1 MAGIPSANPAST
13 ASARPAQQEDRAR
26 ALRLM
31 QAFAARTGLTTDVMP
46 RRYLWTDAFAVCN
59 FLALDETELAEA
71 LIEQVHSVLGRHRP
85 DDARRGWISGLDEE
99 TGAAHPTRGGL
110 RIGKAMP
117 ERGADE
123 EVYDENLEWE
133 RDGQYFHYL
142 TRWMHALDQFA
153 RRTGQA
159 EAGRWARELAQAAH
173 GAFAYAPTPGAPKR
187 MVWKASID
195 LSRPLVSAMG
205 QHDALDGLITYLQLR
220 AHRSSEVDGP
230 DLDAELHDMAS
241 IVAGTNLLTDDPLG
255 IGGLLADT
263 YRLAQLL
270 HEHRGENGLLGLV
283 LSAAASGLN
292 VYLRRKPFARPP
304 AQRLAF
310 RELGLAIGL
319 QAVGR
324 LWREL
329 ERDGG
334 ATAAPASVR
343 GSLDALMAQ
352 VPVAR
357 SLTGYWSDPARQAGD
372 SWRAH
377 EDINAVMLATAL
389 VPSGYLDL

>member
-1 MAGIPSANPAST
+1 MIRRMAGN
-13 ASARPAQQEDRAR
+13 ASASRVSMEPQGDRAE

-31 QAFAARTGLTTDVMP
+31 QAFAERTGLTSDVVP

-59 FLALDETELAEA
+59 FLALDEVELAEA
-71 LIEQVHSVLGRHRP
+71 LVEQVHAVLGRHRP

-110 RIGKAMP
+110 RIGKALP

-123 EVYDENLEWE
+123 LVYDADQEWD

-153 RRTGQA
+153 RRTGQV

-173 GAFAYAPTPGAPKR
+173 GAFTYAPAPGAPKR

-195 LSRPLVSAMG
+195 LSRPLISAMG

-220 AHRSSEVDGP
+220 AHRPSETEAP
-230 DLDAELHDMAS
+230 DLDPELHDMAT
-241 IVAGTNLLTDDPLG
+241 IVAGTHLLTDDPLG
-255 IGGLLADT
+255 VGGLLADA
-263 YRLAQLL
+263 YRLAQIL
-270 HEHRGENGLLGLV
+270 HERPGDNALLGLV
-283 LSAAASGLN
+283 LAAAASGLN
-292 VYLRRKPFARPP
+292 TYLRRKPFARPVT
-304 AQRLAF
+304 QRLAF

-319 QAVGR
+319 QAVSR
-324 LWREL
+324 MWRVL
-329 ERDGG
+329 ERDPDSI
-334 ATAAPASVR
+334 AAQPTVR
-343 GSLDALMAQ
+343 ASLDALIAQ

-357 SLTGYWSDPARQAGD
+357 ALTRYWGDPERQAAE